1 MLSTFQDVVLIV
13 LSIAVALGFLW
24 ILQHFWPSVQR
35 RDHNDI
41 IGWQVSVLGTTY
53 AVIIGFMLY
62 AVWTTLQS
70 AEINADNEAN
80 CLVNAFRLAD
90 GLPAAQR
97 VQVHQLAR
105 RYAEVV
111 INEEWPAML
120 QGRLQPSG
128 HGVIQELWTAL
139 LQTRPGNF
147 SEQNS
152 MTMTLAEVSSMTE
165 HRRMRELQS
174 GTKLPPILWMVLI
187 VGGIITTLS
196 SCLFGTENFKLH
208 CVQVISLTLLLSLAL
223 VAIADIDR
231 PFQGAVHVNPT
242 GFERARSAF
251 AQFPV
256 ETP

>member
-1 MLSTFQDVVLIV
+1 MLTTFQDVVLV
-13 LSIAVALGFLW
+13 LLSIVVALGFLW

-70 AEINADNEAN
+70 AEINADSEAN

-90 GLPAAQR
+90 GLPTAQR

-105 RYAEVV
+105 QYAEVV

-120 QGRLQPSG
+120 QGRMQPSG
-128 HGVIQELWTAL
+128 HGVIQQLWTAL
-139 LQTRPGNF
+139 LQTRPVTF

-152 MTMTLAEVSSMTE
+152 MNMTLAEVSSMTE

-174 GTKLPPILWMVLI
+174 QTHLPPILWMVLI
-187 VGGIITTLS
+187 VGGVITTLS
-196 SCLFGTENFKLH
+196 SCLFGTGNFRLH

-231 PFQGAVHVNPT
+231 PFQGAVHVNPI
-242 GFERARSAF
+242 GFERARATF

>member
-1 MLSTFQDVVLIV
+1 MLTNFQDVVLIV
-13 LSIAVALGFLW
+13 LSIVAAVGFLW

-62 AVWTTLQS
+62 AVWSTWQS
-70 AEINADNEAN
+70 TELNGDSEAN

-105 RYAEVV
+105 QYAEVV
-111 INEEWPAML
+111 INEEWPAMR

-128 HGVIQELWTAL
+128 HGVIQRLWTVL
-139 LQTRPGNF
+139 LHTRPTDF

-152 MTMTLAEVSSMTE
+152 MSMTLAELSSMTE

-174 GTKLPPILWMVLI
+174 QTKLPPILWMVLI
-187 VGGIITTLS
+187 LGGVITTLS
-196 SCLFGTENFKLH
+196 SCLFGTDNFKLH

-223 VAIADIDR
+223 VAIADLDR
-231 PFQGAVHVNPT
+231 PFQGSVHVTPI
-242 GFERARSAF
+242 GFERARATF
-251 AQFPV
+251 AEFPP

>member
-1 MLSTFQDVVLIV
+1 MLTNFQDVLLIL
-13 LSIAVALGFLW
+13 LSILAALAFLW
-24 ILQHFWPSVQR
+24 ILKHFWPSVQR

-70 AEINADNEAN
+70 AEINADGEAN

-105 RYAEVV
+105 QYAEVV

-128 HGVIQELWTAL
+128 HGVIQQLWTVL
-139 LQTRPGNF
+139 LQTRPTNF
-147 SEQNS
+147 NEQNS
-152 MTMTLAEVSSMTE
+152 MNMTLAEVSSMTE
-165 HRRMRELQS
+165 HRRMRELQTK
-174 GTKLPPILWMVLI
+174 TKLPPILWMVLI
-187 VGGIITTLS
+187 LGGVITTLS

-223 VAIADIDR
+223 VAIGDIDR
-231 PFQGAVHVNPT
+231 PFQGAVRVMPV
-242 GFERARSAF
+242 GFERARATF
-251 AQFPV
+251 AEFPP

>member
-1 MLSTFQDVVLIV
+1 MLTNFQDVLLIL
-13 LSIAVALGFLW
+13 LSILAALAFLW
-24 ILQHFWPSVQR
+24 ILKHFWPSVQR

-70 AEINADNEAN
+70 AEINADGEAN

-105 RYAEVV
+105 RYADVV

-128 HGVIQELWTAL
+128 HGVIQQLWTAL
-139 LQTRPGNF
+139 LQTRPTNF

-152 MTMTLAEVSSMTE
+152 MNK
-165 HRRMRELQS
+165 HRRMRELQTK
-174 GTKLPPILWMVLI
+174 TKLPPILWMVLI
-187 VGGIITTLS
+187 LGGVITTLS

-231 PFQGAVHVNPT
+231 PFQGAVRVTPV
-242 GFERARSAF
+242 GFERARATF
-251 AQFPV
+251 AEFPPD
-256 ETP
+256 TP